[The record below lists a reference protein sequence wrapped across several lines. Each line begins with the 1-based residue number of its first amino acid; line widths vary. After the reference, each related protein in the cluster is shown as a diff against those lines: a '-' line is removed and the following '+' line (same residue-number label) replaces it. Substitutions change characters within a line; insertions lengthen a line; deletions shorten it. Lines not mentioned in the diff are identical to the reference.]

1 MPITFQKCHTY
12 NKVFFLDLNKL
23 AFYPPFIIALPA
35 GLFSLLQV
43 FGGCKIEQFTE
54 MLIIRSLID
63 FPSGGFG
70 SFAKNKVKFL
80 K

>member
-1 MPITFQKCHTY
+1 MLITFEKCHTY
-12 NKVFFLDLNKL
+12 NKVFFLDLDKS
-23 AFYPPFIIALPA
+23 AFYPPLIVSLPVE
-35 GLFSLLQV
+35 LFSLLHV
-43 FGGCKIEQFTE
+43 LGGCRIQRFTK

-70 SFAKNKVKFL
+70 SFAKNKVMFL